1 MDYLPLFVELK
12 NRPVLL
18 VGGGHVAARKA
29 LLLLR
34 SGAKLK
40 VIAPNLCDELHQYY
54 QQQKIEW
61 VSAPYQSEQL
71 IGMMLV
77 IVATDDSEL
86 NQQVY
91 FDAQARHIFVNVV
104 DSQPQCSFIFP
115 AIIDRSPILVAI
127 SSAGKAPVLVRML
140 REKLEALLP
149 TSLGTMATIAGKW
162 RSRVKQQ
169 LQTFQAR
176 CRFWEQAFSGKFA
189 ALVASDQL
197 VQAQAQLEQQLQQ
210 PKNHHQGELAL
221 VGAGPGD
228 AGLLTLR
235 GLQVIQQAEVVLY
248 DSLVSAEVLELVR
261 RDAETIC
268 VGKRAG
274 YHSVAQEET
283 NALIVKFVQQGKR
296 VVRLKGG
303 DPFIFGRGGEELE
316 VATEHGIAFQVVP
329 GITAASGASAYAG
342 IPLTHRQYA
351 QSVTFMTG
359 HCKTEGIEP
368 DWAALAKANHTLAI
382 YMGTTNA
389 QLISQRLIEYGRSSS
404 TPIAVISCATR
415 IEQQVFTGDLTQLAE
430 LAAKA
435 PMPAL
440 LIVGEVAALHHQLAW
455 FSDKQS
461 QQVHASS
468 RSSLIHFA

>member
-12 NRPVLL
+12 ERPVLL

-34 SGAKLK
+34 AGARLR
-40 VIAPNLCDELHQYY
+40 VIAPQLCDELHLAY
-54 QQQKIEW
+54 QQDKIEW
-61 VSAPYQSEQL
+61 VSAKYQSEHL
-71 IGMMLV
+71 LGMMLV
-77 IVATDDSEL
+77 IVATDDSVL

-91 FDAQARHIFVNVV
+91 LDAQARHIFVNVV

-115 AIIDRSPILVAI
+115 AIIDRNPILIAI
-127 SSAGKAPVLVRML
+127 SSAGKAPVLVRMI

-149 TSLGTMATIAGKW
+149 SSLGAMATIAGKW
-162 RSRVKQQ
+162 RNKVKQH
-169 LQTFQAR
+169 LETFQAR

-189 ALVASDQL
+189 SLVASDQL
-197 VQAQAQLEQQLQQ
+197 AQAEALLEQQLKQKECQ
-210 PKNHHQGELAL
+210 QGEFAL

-248 DSLVSAEVLELVR
+248 DSLVSPEVLELVR
-261 RDAETIC
+261 RDADTIC

-274 YHSVAQEET
+274 QHSVSQEET
-283 NALIVKFVQQGKR
+283 NALIVKYAQLGKR

-303 DPFIFGRGGEELE
+303 DPFIFGRGGEEIE
-316 VATEHGIAFQVVP
+316 VAIAHGISFQVVP

-359 HCKTEGIEP
+359 HCKTDGIEP
-368 DWAALAKANHTLAI
+368 DWASLAQANHTLAI
-382 YMGTTNA
+382 YMGTA
-389 QLISQRLIEYGRSSS
+389 KAELISQRLIKLGRSPL
-404 TPIAVISCATR
+404 TPIAVISCGTR
-415 IEQQVFTGDLTQLAE
+415 GDQQVFTGNLTQLAQ
-430 LAAKA
+430 LAEKA
-435 PMPAL
+435 PTPAL

-455 FSDKQS
+455 FGDRYAYQS
-461 QQVHASS
+461 LP
-468 RSSLIHFA
+468 SLHSPLVHFA

>member
-12 NRPVLL
+12 ERPVLL

-34 SGAKLK
+34 VGSRLR
-40 VIAPNLCDELHQYY
+40 VIAPQLCDELHLAY
-54 QQQKIEW
+54 QQNKIEW
-61 VSAPYQSEQL
+61 VSAKYQSEHL
-71 IGMMLV
+71 LGMMLV
-77 IVATDDSEL
+77 IVATDDSAL

-91 FDAQARHIFVNVV
+91 LDAQARHIFVNVV

-115 AIIDRSPILVAI
+115 AIIDRNPILIAI
-127 SSAGKAPVLVRML
+127 SSAGKAPVLVRMI

-149 TSLGTMATIAGKW
+149 ASLGTMATIAGKW
-162 RSRVKQQ
+162 RNKVKQR
-169 LQTFQAR
+169 LETFQAR

-189 ALVASDQL
+189 SLVASDQL
-197 VQAQAQLEQQLQQ
+197 AQAEALLEQQLKQKEIQ
-210 PKNHHQGELAL
+210 QGELAL

-248 DSLVSAEVLELVR
+248 DSLVSPEVLELVR
-261 RDAETIC
+261 RDADTIC

-274 YHSVAQEET
+274 HHSVSQEET
-283 NALIVKFVQQGKR
+283 NVLIVKYVQLGKR

-316 VATEHGIAFQVVP
+316 IAVQHGISFQVIP
-329 GITAASGASAYAG
+329 GVTAASGASAYAG

-359 HCKTEGIEP
+359 HCKPDGIEP
-368 DWAALAKANHTLAI
+368 DWASLAQANHTLAI
-382 YMGTTNA
+382 YMGTTQA
-389 QLISQRLIEYGRSSS
+389 ELISQRLIELGRSPL
-404 TPIAVISCATR
+404 TPIAVISCGTR
-415 IEQQVFTGDLTQLAE
+415 HDQQVLTGNLTQLAQ
-430 LAAKA
+430 LAEKA
-435 PMPAL
+435 PTPAL

-455 FSDKQS
+455 FGDRQFQS
-461 QQVHASS
+461 TSS
-468 RSSLIHFA
+468 IHSSLVHFA

>member
-12 NRPVLL
+12 ERPVLL

-34 SGAKLK
+34 AGARLR
-40 VIAPNLCDELHQYY
+40 VIAPQLCDELHLAY
-54 QQQKIEW
+54 QQDKIEW
-61 VSAPYQSEQL
+61 VSAKYQSEHL
-71 IGMMLV
+71 LGMMLV
-77 IVATDDSEL
+77 IVATDDSVL

-91 FDAQARHIFVNVV
+91 LDAQARHIFVNVV

-115 AIIDRSPILVAI
+115 AIIDRNPILIAI
-127 SSAGKAPVLVRML
+127 SSAGKAPVLVRMI

-149 TSLGTMATIAGKW
+149 SSLGAMATIAGKW
-162 RSRVKQQ
+162 RNKVKQH
-169 LQTFQAR
+169 LETFQAR

-189 ALVASDQL
+189 SLVASDQL
-197 VQAQAQLEQQLQQ
+197 AQAEALLEQQLKQKECQ
-210 PKNHHQGELAL
+210 QGELAL

-248 DSLVSAEVLELVR
+248 DSLVSPEVLELVR
-261 RDAETIC
+261 RDAGTIC

-274 YHSVAQEET
+274 HHSVSQEET
-283 NALIVKFVQQGKR
+283 NALIVKYAQLGKR

-303 DPFIFGRGGEELE
+303 DPFIFGRGGEEIE
-316 VATEHGIAFQVVP
+316 VAIAHGISFQVIP

-359 HCKTEGIEP
+359 HCKADGIEP
-368 DWAALAKANHTLAI
+368 DWASLAQANHTLAI
-382 YMGTTNA
+382 YMGTA
-389 QLISQRLIEYGRSSS
+389 KAELISQRLIKLGRSPL
-404 TPIAVISCATR
+404 TPIAVISCGTR
-415 IEQQVFTGDLTQLAE
+415 RDQQVFTGDLTQLAQ
-430 LAAKA
+430 LAEKA
-435 PMPAL
+435 PTPAL

-455 FSDKQS
+455 FGDRYAYQS
-461 QQVHASS
+461 LP
-468 RSSLIHFA
+468 SLHSPLVHFA

>member
-1 MDYLPLFVELK
+1 MEYLPLFFDLK
-12 NRPVLL
+12 ERPVLL

-29 LLLLR
+29 SLLQR
-34 SGAKLK
+34 AGAHLT
-40 VIAPNLCDELHQYY
+40 VVAPELCDELHQAFIENR
-54 QQQKIEW
+54 IEW
-61 VSAPYQSEQL
+61 IAGHYQEEYLQST
-71 IGMMLV
+71 MLV
-77 IVATDDSEL
+77 IVATDDNAL

-91 FDAQARHIFVNVV
+91 LDAQARHIFVNVV

-140 REKLEALLP
+140 REKLEAMLP
-149 TSLGTMATIAGKW
+149 NSLGTMATIAGKW
-162 RSRVKQQ
+162 RQKVKQH
-169 LQTFQAR
+169 LHTFQAR

-189 ALVASDQL
+189 SLVANDQIA
-197 VQAQAQLEQQLQQ
+197 QAQAQLEQQLQQ
-210 PKNHHQGELAL
+210 QDMPQGELAL

-248 DSLVSAEVLELVR
+248 DNLVSPEVLELVR
-261 RDAETIC
+261 RDADTIC

-274 YHSVAQEET
+274 QHSVSQEET
-283 NALIVKFVQQGKR
+283 NDLIVKYVKQGKR

-316 VATEHGIAFQVVP
+316 VAIEHGITFQVVP

-342 IPLTHRQYA
+342 IPLTHRDYA

-359 HCKTEGIEP
+359 HCKAQGNEP
-368 DWAALAKANHTLAI
+368 DWASLAQANHTLAI
-382 YMGTTNA
+382 YMGTA
-389 QLISQRLIEYGRSSS
+389 KAEYIKRYLIEKGRAPT

-415 IEQQVFTGDLTQLAE
+415 TEQQVFTGDLTQLAQ
-430 LAAKA
+430 LAEKA
-435 PMPAL
+435 PTPAL
-440 LIVGEVAALHHQLAW
+440 LIVGEVVALHHQLAW
-455 FSDKQS
+455 FGDKKVQETRT
-461 QQVHASS
+461 SS
-468 RSSLIHFA
+468 RSPLVHFA

>member
-12 NRPVLL
+12 ERPVLL
-18 VGGGHVAARKA
+18 VGGGHIAARKA

-34 SGAKLK
+34 AGARLK
-40 VIAPNLCDELHQYY
+40 VIAPELCDELHQYY
-54 QQQKIEW
+54 QQNKIEW
-61 VSAPYQSEQL
+61 FSTQYQPEQL
-71 IGMMLV
+71 FGMMLV
-77 IVATDDSEL
+77 IVATDDSDL
-86 NQQVY
+86 NQQIY
-91 FDAQARHIFVNVV
+91 LDAQARHIFVNVV

-115 AIIDRSPILVAI
+115 AIIDRTPILVAI
-127 SSAGKAPVLVRML
+127 SSAGKAPVLVRMI

-149 TSLGTMATIAGKW
+149 ASLGTMATIAGKW
-162 RSRVKQQ
+162 RSKVKQQ

-176 CRFWEQAFSGKFA
+176 CRFWEEAFSGKFA
-189 ALVASDQL
+189 SLVASDQL
-197 VQAQAQLEQQLQQ
+197 LQAEAQLEQNLQQ
-210 PKNHHQGELAL
+210 QNPHQGELAL

-248 DSLVSAEVLELVR
+248 DSLVSPEVLELVR
-261 RDAETIC
+261 RDADTIC

-274 YHSVAQEET
+274 KPSISQEET
-283 NALIVKFVQQGKR
+283 HALIVKYVQQGKR

-316 VATEHGIAFQVVP
+316 IATEYGFSFQVVP

-359 HCKTEGIEP
+359 HCKEKGIEP
-368 DWAALAKANHTLAI
+368 DWRSLAQANHTLAI
-382 YMGTTNA
+382 YMGTAKAT
-389 QLISQRLIEYGRSSS
+389 LISQRLIEQGRSPL
-404 TPIAVISCATR
+404 TPIAVISCGTR
-415 IEQQVFTGDLTQLAE
+415 ADQQVFTGSLIQLAQLAE
-430 LAAKA
+430 NA
-435 PMPAL
+435 PTPAL

-455 FSDKQS
+455 FGDKQT
-461 QQVHASS
+461 QKS
-468 RSSLIHFA
+468 RTQLRSPLVNFA

>member
-12 NRPVLL
+12 ERPVLL

-34 SGAKLK
+34 AGSRLR
-40 VIAPNLCDELHQYY
+40 VIAPQLCDELHLAY
-54 QQQKIEW
+54 QQNKIEW
-61 VSAPYQSEQL
+61 VSAKYQSEHL
-71 IGMMLV
+71 LGMMLV
-77 IVATDDSEL
+77 IVATDDSAL

-91 FDAQARHIFVNVV
+91 LDAQARHIFVNVV

-115 AIIDRSPILVAI
+115 AIIDRNPILIAI
-127 SSAGKAPVLVRML
+127 SSAGKAPVLVRMI

-149 TSLGTMATIAGKW
+149 ASLGTMATIAGKW
-162 RSRVKQQ
+162 RNKVKQR
-169 LQTFQAR
+169 LETFQAR

-189 ALVASDQL
+189 SLVASDQL
-197 VQAQAQLEQQLQQ
+197 AQAEALLEQQLKQKEIQ
-210 PKNHHQGELAL
+210 QGELAL

-248 DSLVSAEVLELVR
+248 DSLVSPEVLELVR
-261 RDAETIC
+261 RDADTIC

-274 YHSVAQEET
+274 HHSVSQEET
-283 NALIVKFVQQGKR
+283 NVLIVKYVQLGKR

-316 VATEHGIAFQVVP
+316 IAVQHGISFQVIP
-329 GITAASGASAYAG
+329 GVTAASGASAYAG

-359 HCKTEGIEP
+359 HCKPDGIEP
-368 DWAALAKANHTLAI
+368 DWASLAQANHTLAI
-382 YMGTTNA
+382 YMGTTQA
-389 QLISQRLIEYGRSSS
+389 ELISQRLIELGRSPL
-404 TPIAVISCATR
+404 TPIAVISCGTR
-415 IEQQVFTGDLTQLAE
+415 HDQQVLTGNLTQLAQ
-430 LAAKA
+430 LAEKA
-435 PMPAL
+435 PTPAL
-440 LIVGEVAALHHQLAW
+440 LIVGEVAALHHQLVW
-455 FSDKQS
+455 FGDRQFQS
-461 QQVHASS
+461 TSS
-468 RSSLIHFA
+468 IHSSLVHFA